1 MIPRLALVVI
11 SAAIFLAP
19 VGTLGQTPV
28 PSGKAAAKVV
38 PAAKSASST
47 IPRLP
52 DGRPDIGGFWSNNT
66 ATPLQRPQ
74 ALAGKEFLTDAEAK
88 ALEVDSR
95 ERTLASDRQAVEHP
109 KEVGDYNA
117 AFKEDA
123 RWALPN
129 KRTSIITEPKDGRLP
144 PFTPEA
150 EKKFKADQEY
160 HRQHLHDGP
169 EDMTTIERCITW
181 ITSGPPMLPSFYNNN
196 YQIVQTHDHVVI
208 LAEMVHDVR
217 IIPLDRRPHENIP
230 QWMGDSRGHW
240 EGDTLVV
247 ETVNFNGRR
256 GWFESPMTEG
266 SGARRLDAKMRVTE
280 RFTRTSP
287 DILLYQ
293 FTVDAPDMY
302 TKPWSGEIPMRSFPG
317 PVYEYGC
324 HEGNYGMPLILS
336 GARAEEKKAEE
347 AARKVSQQ

>member
-1 MIPRLALVVI
+1 MNSRLCAFVLISIGVFLVPQQI
-11 SAAIFLAP
+11 AAQA
-19 VGTLGQTPV
+19 
-28 PSGKAAAKVV
+28 
-38 PAAKSASST
+38 PAAKGNPPAKST
-47 IPRLP
+47 SLATSTTSTVPRLP
-52 DGRPDIGGFWSNNT
+52 DGRPDISGFWSNNT

-74 ALAGKEFLTDAEAK
+74 ALAGKEFLTDEEAK
-88 ALEVDSR
+88 AVEQASR
-95 ERTLASDRQAVEHP
+95 ERTKAADRQKYERP
-109 KEVGDYNA
+109 NEVGDYNA
-117 AFKEDA
+117 VFLEDS

-129 KRTSIITEPKDGRLP
+129 RRTSIITDPKDGRLP
-144 PFTPEA
+144 PFTLEA
-150 EKKFKADQEY
+150 DKKFKADQEY

-196 YQIVQTHDHVVI
+196 YQIVQTHNQVVI

-217 IIPLDRRPHENIP
+217 IIPLDGRPHENIP

-247 ETVNFNGRR
+247 DTVNFNGRR

-266 SGARRLDAKMRVTE
+266 SGARRLDEKMHVTE
-280 RFTRTSP
+280 RFTRTAP

-293 FTVDAPDMY
+293 FTVDAPKMY

-317 PVYEYGC
+317 PVY
-324 HEGNYGMPLILS
+324 
-336 GARAEEKKAEE
+336 AAKA
-347 AARKVSQQ
+347 KSQ

>member
-1 MIPRLALVVI
+1 MMSLRLSTFAVAFLVSSAPFRIAAQTSVPRANPPAK
-11 SAAIFLAP
+11 SA
-19 VGTLGQTPV
+19 
-28 PSGKAAAKVV
+28 S
-38 PAAKSASST
+38 AAKSAGRT

-66 ATPLQRPQ
+66 ATPLQRPL
-74 ALAGKEFLTDAEAK
+74 ALAGKEFLTDEEAK
-88 ALEVDSR
+88 AV
-95 ERTLASDRQAVEHP
+95 ERASKAQTQASDRQAVERP

-117 AFKEDA
+117 AFKEDS

-129 KRTSIITEPKDGRLP
+129 KRTSIITDPKDGRLP
-144 PFTPEA
+144 PFTAEA
-150 EKKFKADQEY
+150 AKKFKADQEY
-160 HRQHLHDGP
+160 HRQHPHDGP

-196 YQIVQTHDHVVI
+196 YQIVQTHDAVVI

-217 IIPLDRRPHENIP
+217 IIPLDGRPHEDIP

-247 ETVNFNGRR
+247 DTVNFNGRR

-266 SGARRLDAKMRVTE
+266 SGARRLDRNMRVTE
-280 RFTRTSP
+280 RFTRTAP

-293 FTVDAPDMY
+293 FTVNAPDMY
-302 TKPWSGEIPMRSFPG
+302 TAPWSGEIPMRSFPG
-317 PVYEYGC
+317 PVYEYAC
-324 HEGNYGMPLILS
+324 HEGNYGMSLILS
-336 GARAEEKKAEE
+336 GARAEEKKAD
-347 AARKVSQQ
+347 ASAKQAPK

>member
-1 MIPRLALVVI
+1 MSLRLSTFAVVSLVI
-11 SAAIFLAP
+11 SVAP
-19 VGTLGQTPV
+19 LRVAGQNPV
-28 PSGKAAAKVV
+28 PRTN
-38 PAAKSASST
+38 PAAKSAPTAKSTGST

-74 ALAGKEFLTDAEAK
+74 ALAGKEYLTDEEAK
-88 ALEVDSR
+88 ALERASKAQ
-95 ERTLASDRQAVEHP
+95 TLASDRQAVEHP

-117 AFKEDA
+117 AFKEDS

-129 KRTSIITEPKDGRLP
+129 KRTSIITDPKDGRIP

-150 EKKFKADQEY
+150 AKKFKADQEY
-160 HRQHLHDGP
+160 HRQHPHDGP

-196 YQIVQTHDHVVI
+196 YQIVQTHDYVVI

-217 IIPLDRRPHENIP
+217 IIPLDGRPHEDLP

-247 ETVNFNGRR
+247 DTVNFNGRR

-266 SGARRLDAKMRVTE
+266 SGARRLDHNMRVTE
-280 RFTRTSP
+280 RFTRTAP

-293 FTVDAPDMY
+293 FTVNAPDMY
-302 TKPWSGEIPMRSFPG
+302 TGPWSGEIPMRSFAG

-324 HEGNYGMPLILS
+324 HEGNYGMGLILS
-336 GARAEEKKAEE
+336 GARAEEKKAE
-347 AARKVSQQ
+347 ASAK